1 MASGGRQAHLVGIS
15 FSKEKEIPTMEPPAK
30 KLKTVDTNADLQSK
44 NKKLSLSLK
53 KKKQL
58 SPESRYHKVQKLELS
73 ELEKGCTPA
82 NTKKCTEWAVN
93 NFETWRKHK
102 NSTQKNNVLRTS

>member
-1 MASGGRQAHLVGIS
+1 
-15 FSKEKEIPTMEPPAK
+15 MEPPAK

-58 SPESRYHKVQKLELS
+58 SPESRYHEVQKLELS